1 MLLFYLKMQAA
12 DWPNYGRMYSAKTPD
27 FNARVSWATA
37 EGQVVVKSY
46 FKASKQTDLKITSP
60 LFPGKSLAARHR
72 SEETPG
78 STPRHPTSSNSEDYI
93 FTAVWVSIPLYF
105 HSRKRESNFL
115 KHKTNRIRRYDCS
128 GIMLFFSAESSIYFK
143 FASWCPLE

>member
-1 MLLFYLKMQAA
+1 
-12 DWPNYGRMYSAKTPD
+12 MYSAKTPD

-78 STPRHPTSSNSEDYI
+78 STPRHPTSSNSEDVTFSLLFGLVFLFI
-93 FTAVWVSIPLYF
+93 FTPTKVKATS
-105 HSRKRESNFL
+105 
-115 KHKTNRIRRYDCS
+115 
-128 GIMLFFSAESSIYFK
+128 
-143 FASWCPLE
+143 